1 MDMNGSSVVRVG
13 VLSFHNSKES
23 KAICNAVEDLGH
35 EPEWL
40 REENTTIRV
49 RGDDVE
55 LTPDV
60 DVVANRM
67 LLSNTEQPCEEL
79 GIANTIQSLRPMLN
93 TPNATLRA
101 SHKFATA
108 GALAE
113 AGIQVP
119 DALMALDSKTLNSS
133 RDEFGE
139 EAVY

>member
-1 MDMNGSSVVRVG
+1 MDMNGSSGVRVG

-55 LTPDV
+55 LTPEV

-67 LLSNTEQPCEEL
+67 LLSNTDQPTEEL
-79 GIANTIQSLRPMLN
+79 GIAQTLSRLRPMLN
-93 TPNATLRA
+93 RPA
-101 SHKFATA
+101 ATA
-108 GALAE
+108 RAAHKV
-113 AGIQVP
+113 AT
-119 DALMALDSKTLNSS
+119 ASASS
-133 RDEFGE
+133 PSTR
-139 EAVY
+139 ARSRRPS